1 MAIANQRSEEPSGAC
16 VQYKSKGNVGSDH
29 VGVLE
34 YGLQNDTHIQKV
46 HPTQAVSQTPRLKAS
61 TYKSPILDPS
71 VADAVK
77 RPTSLL
83 DDLPYMHASMIHD

>member
-1 MAIANQRSEEPSGAC
+1 MI
-16 VQYKSKGNVGSDH
+16 
-29 VGVLE
+29 E
-34 YGLQNDTHIQKV
+34 YGLHNDTHIQKV

-61 TYKSPILDPS
+61 TFKSPILDPS

-83 DDLPYMHASMIHD
+83 DDLPYMHASMIHDQDELQAEKWDGSEHIDDLNINLDEEAH